1 MWASNAGL
9 SDRPKLAWCCGYT
22 PEEIIEAAGFWP
34 CRLLEAP
41 YPRLGAGAFLP
52 PDFCSY
58 VAALAEGVLAGA
70 YAEMAGAVIAHS
82 CHPMLHLFHL
92 WQRHRPPSLLQLL
105 EVPRQAGPAAVAF
118 YAANLRRLWQELNAR
133 TGHAYSLDDLQEAI
147 ALYRE
152 TRHLLARLYALQ
164 RNDPPPL
171 SGGQL
176 AEVMALAAR
185 SSKELFNAWL
195 KDRLPSW
202 EEAGRL
208 GRVVLGRPLP
218 GTAAVTGNRTGPRI
232 LLSGSILP
240 PGLVAM
246 LEECGATVV
255 ADDLCCGARYLGACR
270 EEEVAAADADPFTY
284 LAALYLS
291 RVPCPRMREAEDR
304 WEHLV
309 RMVRE
314 YRTDGVVFY
323 SLKFCDFH
331 HYAFPRLRQRLQ
343 QSGIPVLRLET
354 EYTPQM
360 SGQWRTRVEAFLESL
375 AGGSGCPAAGRGR

>member
-1 MWASNAGL
+1 M
-9 SDRPKLAWCCGYT
+9 
-22 PEEIIEAAGFWP
+22 
-34 CRLLEAP
+34 
-41 YPRLGAGAFLP
+41 
-52 PDFCSY
+52 
-58 VAALAEGVLAGA
+58 
-70 YAEMAGAVIAHS
+70 
-82 CHPMLHLFHL
+82 
-92 WQRHRPPSLLQLL
+92 
-105 EVPRQAGPAAVAF
+105 
-118 YAANLRRLWQELNAR
+118 
-133 TGHAYSLDDLQEAI
+133 
-147 ALYRE
+147 
-152 TRHLLARLYALQ
+152 
-164 RNDPPPL
+164 
-171 SGGQL
+171 
-176 AEVMALAAR
+176 MALAAR

-208 GRVVLGRPLP
+208 GRVVLGQPLP

-284 LAALYLS
+284 LAALYLN
-291 RVPCPRMREAEDR
+291 RTPCPRMREAEDR